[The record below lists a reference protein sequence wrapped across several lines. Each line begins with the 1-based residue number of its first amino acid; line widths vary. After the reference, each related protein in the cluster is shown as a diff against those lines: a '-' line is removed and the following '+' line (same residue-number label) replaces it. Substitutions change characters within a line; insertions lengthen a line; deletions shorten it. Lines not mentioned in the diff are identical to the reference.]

1 MTIVTVV
8 ETPGVQRRARSLMSG
23 PERLA
28 LIDFVARKPMTG
40 VAIGCGVRKFR
51 FERDGGGRLPGD
63 PFLQRGGRHAD
74 LPDHGL
80 CEEREGEPDAVG
92 DRSGEGTGDLAGGKL
107 QEDEMSDA
115 FKSIETDLK
124 EALAHARGKVPAK
137 VHEIE
142 LPEPEVQAIRART
155 GLSQS
160 EFARSIG
167 VKKGTLLNWEQ
178 RRRSPEGPA
187 RVLLA
192 LIDRDPQIV
201 QRTLA
206 G

>member
-1 MTIVTVV
+1 
-8 ETPGVQRRARSLMSG
+8 MS
-23 PERLA
+23 E
-28 LIDFVARKPMTG
+28 
-40 VAIGCGVRKFR
+40 
-51 FERDGGGRLPGD
+51 
-63 PFLQRGGRHAD
+63 
-74 LPDHGL
+74 
-80 CEEREGEPDAVG
+80 
-92 DRSGEGTGDLAGGKL
+92 
-107 QEDEMSDA
+107 A
-115 FKSIETDLK
+115 FMSIEQGLK
-124 EALAHARGKVPAK
+124 EALAHSLGERMGK
-137 VHEIE
+137 VHEIDI
-142 LPEPEVQAIRART
+142 PEPDVQAIRART

-201 QRTLA
+201 QRMLT

>member
-1 MTIVTVV
+1 
-8 ETPGVQRRARSLMSG
+8 
-23 PERLA
+23 
-28 LIDFVARKPMTG
+28 
-40 VAIGCGVRKFR
+40 
-51 FERDGGGRLPGD
+51 
-63 PFLQRGGRHAD
+63 
-74 LPDHGL
+74 
-80 CEEREGEPDAVG
+80 
-92 DRSGEGTGDLAGGKL
+92 
-107 QEDEMSDA
+107 MSDA
-115 FKSIETDLK
+115 FTSIETGLR
-124 EALAHARGKVPAK
+124 EALAHARGERVGT

-142 LPEPEVQAIRART
+142 LPEPDVQAIRSRT

-192 LIDRDPQIV
+192 LIDKDPQIV

-206 G
+206 P

>member
-1 MTIVTVV
+1 
-8 ETPGVQRRARSLMSG
+8 
-23 PERLA
+23 
-28 LIDFVARKPMTG
+28 
-40 VAIGCGVRKFR
+40 
-51 FERDGGGRLPGD
+51 
-63 PFLQRGGRHAD
+63 
-74 LPDHGL
+74 
-80 CEEREGEPDAVG
+80 
-92 DRSGEGTGDLAGGKL
+92 
-107 QEDEMSDA
+107 MSDA
-115 FKSIETDLK
+115 FTSIEAGLK
-124 EALAHARGKVPAK
+124 EALAHARGEIEGS

-142 LPEPEVQAIRART
+142 LPEPDVQAIRART
-155 GLSQS
+155 GLSQT

-192 LIDRDPQIV
+192 LIDKDPRIV